1 MNIYHDGREGTI
13 NSTLRYLVNVKFPL
27 TWHTKNSSGDELLKG
42 FEYLLKFFRW
52 FQFFFFT
59 MMVRSPSKMEEFEKL
74 QNNYSQPIGPKL
86 YMKYFMIYLQ

>member
-52 FQFFFFT
+52 FQFFFFYNDGEE
-59 MMVRSPSKMEEFEKL
+59 SK
-74 QNNYSQPIGPKL
+74 
-86 YMKYFMIYLQ
+86 